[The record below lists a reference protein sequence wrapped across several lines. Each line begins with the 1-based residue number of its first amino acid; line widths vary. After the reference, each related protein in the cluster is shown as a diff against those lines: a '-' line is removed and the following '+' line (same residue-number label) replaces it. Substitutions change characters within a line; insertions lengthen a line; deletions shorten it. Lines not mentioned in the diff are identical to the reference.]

1 MQIQTWFGLEI
12 PALVPEKLRFQ
23 LASLLFMSSTSIPE
37 VKELLYLGLDGK
49 VAKKLI
55 TNLKTEIEILLKD
68 PNRIDIIRARLRE
81 WSLDFGP
88 VNEVELKLIEG
99 QLLLPKRSL
108 TGNFSSELTMPSS
121 ASEISNFLK
130 RSILC
135 QDEAVQTISL
145 IGFNHI
151 QNARKG
157 EGEVFTKAPCL
168 IGDSGSGTSLLMRK
182 IKEVFEANQLD
193 VTHVSCSN
201 LVRPGIVGMSL
212 QDIFTNL
219 YVSSK
224 NHVDAIQTAV
234 IMLDEFDKLTL
245 NSSESDMDS
254 KKIQNQLLQFYD
266 SGSFTFP
273 ATTQQWSDNVTIKTE
288 RLLFIL
294 SGAFTGIHDIILKRL
309 QSNFG
314 EKTKYMRLDK
324 IINHVKKEDLVSFGI
339 IPELAARMNPIPFK
353 SLTQKDYKEII
364 LNSEESP
371 LKKHQQKLKEDFDI
385 TLEIEEQAIDLLV
398 QQSDSIRD
406 IEPRLTSLLEHIY
419 LNPVSGKK
427 FIISADLL
435 RSTAP
440 VNFLYEQLFDDFA
453 SCLETPNF
461 QSIARNYKSPVDEI
475 IDLYNLYKNKNK
487 KK

>member
-12 PALVPEKLRFQ
+12 PALVPDKLRFQ

-81 WSLDFGP
+81 WTLDFGP

-108 TGNFSSELTMPSS
+108 TGNISCELTMPSN
-121 ASEISNFLK
+121 AFEVSNFLN

-135 QDEAVQTISL
+135 QEEAVQTMSL
-145 IGFNHI
+145 HAFSHI

-157 EGEVFTKAPCL
+157 EGDIFTKAPCL
-168 IGDSGSGTSLLMRK
+168 IGDSGSGKSLLMRK

-212 QDIFTNL
+212 QDVFTNL

-224 NHVDAIQTAV
+224 NHVDTIQTAI
-234 IMLDEFDKLTL
+234 IMLDEFDKLSL
-245 NSSESDMDS
+245 NSSESDIDS
-254 KKIQNQLLQFYD
+254 KKIQNQLLQFYE
-266 SGSFTFP
+266 SGGTFTFP
-273 ATTQQWSDNVTIKTE
+273 ATAQQWSDNVTINTG

-294 SGAFTGIHDIILKRL
+294 SGAFTGIHEIILKRL
-309 QSNFG
+309 QTGFG
-314 EKTKYMRLDK
+314 DKTKYMRLDK
-324 IINHVKKEDLVSFGI
+324 IINHIKKEDLISFGI

-371 LKKHQQKLKEDFDI
+371 LKKHQQKLKDDFDI
-385 TLEIEEQAIDLLV
+385 TLEIEDEAVDLLV
-398 QQSDSIRD
+398 EQSQSIREL
-406 IEPRLTSLLEHIY
+406 EPRLTSLLEPVY
-419 LNPVSGKK
+419 LNQVPGKN

-440 VNFLYEQLFDDFA
+440 VYFLYEQLFDDFA

-461 QSIARNYKSPVDEI
+461 QMIAMSYKSTVDEI
-475 IDLYNLYKNKNK
+475 VDLYNLYKSQK
-487 KK
+487 K

>member
-1 MQIQTWFGLEI
+1 MQTWFGLEI
-12 PALVPEKLRFQ
+12 PALVPDKLRFQ

-55 TNLKTEIEILLKD
+55 TNLKTEVEILLKD

-81 WSLDFGP
+81 WTLDFGP

-108 TGNFSSELTMPSS
+108 TGNNSELTMPSNVF
-121 ASEISNFLK
+121 EISNFLK

-135 QDEAVQTISL
+135 QDEAVQTMSL
-145 IGFNHI
+145 HAFNHI

-157 EGEVFTKAPCL
+157 EGDVFTKAPCL
-168 IGDSGSGTSLLMRK
+168 IGDSGSGKSLLMRK
-182 IKEVFEANQLD
+182 LKMVFEANQLD

-212 QDIFTNL
+212 QDVFTNL

-224 NHVDAIQTAV
+224 NHVDTIQSAV

-245 NSSESDMDS
+245 NSSESDNS
-254 KKIQNQLLQFYD
+254 KKIQDQLLQFYE
-266 SGSFTFP
+266 SGGTFTFP
-273 ATTQQWSDNVTIKTE
+273 ATTQQWSDNITINTG

-294 SGAFTGIHDIILKRL
+294 SGAFTGIHDIIFKRL
-309 QSNFG
+309 QLNFG
-314 EKTKYMRLDK
+314 DKTKYMRLDK
-324 IINHVKKEDLVSFGI
+324 IINHIKKEDLISFGI

-385 TLEIEEQAIDLLV
+385 TLEIEDEAVDLLV
-398 QQSDSIRD
+398 EQSQSIREF
-406 IEPRLTSLLEHIY
+406 EPRLTSLLEPVY
-419 LNPVSGKK
+419 LNPIPGN

-461 QSIARNYKSPVDEI
+461 QMIAMSYKSTVDEI
-475 IDLYNLYKNKNK
+475 VDLYNLYKSQKNK
-487 KK
+487 KI